1 MKEMVKLFYNDIFE
15 VAVKLDNGEWVF
27 DAEKVARNLGFE
39 KTDNKNGKE
48 YKSIRWSTVNEY
60 LDGFLQEVGEIKKGD
75 FIPESAVYKLAF
87 KSRSETAEQFQD
99 WLAIKVLPT
108 LRKEG
113 AYITEKANPNMLRKK
128 ANEIESTQ
136 TINEALNIVLPILQK
151 AKVSPESLALTTK
164 EFYKKAGIN
173 LPIDIN
179 AEEHYL
185 TVTDLAE
192 YCGMYTKNDKPAT
205 QALSCIL
212 KEIPIA
218 DSEKKIVWEQKGNWQ
233 GSTVKYKK
241 SLIDKIAEWVGK
253 HGFPTKI
260 KTDKRTYTVK
270 YEQMNIY
277 KKFA

>member
-1 MKEMVKLFYNDIFE
+1 MSNNLMVFE
-15 VAVKLDNGEWVF
+15 NNNVEVF
-27 DAEKVARNLGFE
+27 EL
-39 KTDNKNGKE
+39 NGKILFNPYNVGKCLE
-48 YKSIRWSTVNEY
+48 LSESRVRDYLASMNEKQCIKLTNSIVGNADIRKLHNTGEK
-60 LDGFLQEVGEIKKGD
+60 FLT
-75 FIPESAVYKLAF
+75 ESGVYKLIF
-87 KSRSETAEQFQD
+87 KSNKPNAEKFQD
-99 WLAIKVLPT
+99 WVTDEVLPT